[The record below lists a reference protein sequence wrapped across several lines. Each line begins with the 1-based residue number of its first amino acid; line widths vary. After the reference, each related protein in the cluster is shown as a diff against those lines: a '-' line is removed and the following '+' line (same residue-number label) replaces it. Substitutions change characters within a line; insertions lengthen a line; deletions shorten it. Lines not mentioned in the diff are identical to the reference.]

1 MLKKNELKKILLK
14 KINPPITFLLP
25 IRSADSCFFLTI
37 KKTEQLRL
45 LDSRSNMIIHFRSP
59 ARGCLARLDITS
71 LLLRPNMLCR
81 IFFSSC
87 PNKKTT
93 LSSGF
98 YGRGDMIRT
107 CDTLVPNQVL
117 YQAELRPEWQP
128 YTPYKN
134 KLQAK
139 KFILYHFFYFLLF
152 KSIILP

>member
-98 YGRGDMIRT
+98 YGRGYYHKIWNTMSSR
-107 CDTLVPNQVL
+107 
-117 YQAELRPEWQP
+117 YQPH
-128 YTPYKN
+128 YKKYSTHKAC
-134 KLQAK
+134 KLQA
-139 KFILYHFFYFLLF
+139 FFYWIS
-152 KSIILP
+152 KKI